1 MSHTFHVVELD
12 IQMGGS
18 RPSNICNDI
27 ESLAEN

>member
-1 MSHTFHVVELD
+1 MSYIFHVVELD
-12 IQMGGS
+12 IEMGAS